1 MQTFVRLYDR
11 LIVTLAIAASVIVAV
26 MCAMVLFDVTMR
38 TLSVPMPAFAV
49 TIVEYS
55 LLYLAM
61 CAAPWL
67 VRERGH
73 VYIDLLVQVL
83 PPALRK
89 TLERMIYLV
98 AIIGC
103 IIVAAT
109 ATYLTW
115 IAINSERMDVRGI
128 DVPLWVSQI
137 PLPFGFT
144 LVACE
149 FLRLWI
155 LNESYFDRG
164 SEGRGAT

>member
-1 MQTFVRLYDR
+1 METFVRWYDR
-11 LIVTLAIAASVIVAV
+11 LIMTLAIAASVIVAL
-26 MCAMVLFDVTMR
+26 MCCMVLFDVTMR
-38 TLSVPMPAFAV
+38 WLGVALPAFAV

-55 LLYLAM
+55 LLYLAI

-73 VYIDLLVQVL
+73 VYIDLLIQVL
-83 PPALRK
+83 PPGLR
-89 TLERMIYLV
+89 LLVERIIYFCTIL
-98 AIIGC
+98 AC
-103 IIVAAT
+103 MAVAAT

-115 IAINSERMDVRGI
+115 IAMNSDRMDVRGI

-137 PLPFGFT
+137 PLPIGFT

-155 LNESYFDRG
+155 IRESYFDRG
-164 SEGRGAT
+164 AQGRGAT

>member
-1 MQTFVRLYDR
+1 MQTFVRWYDR
-11 LIVTLAIAASVIVAV
+11 LIVALAIAASAIVAV
-26 MCAMVLFDVTMR
+26 MCFMVLFDVTMR
-38 TLSVPMPAFAV
+38 TLGVALPAFAV

-83 PPALRK
+83 PPGPRK
-89 TLERMIYLV
+89 LLERLIYLTAITACMAV
-98 AIIGC
+98 ASI
-103 IIVAAT
+103 

-115 IAINSERMDVRGI
+115 IAANSDRMDVRGI

>member
-1 MQTFVRLYDR
+1 MDTFVRWYDR
-11 LIVTLAIAASVIVAV
+11 LIMALAVAASAIVAV
-26 MCAMVLFDVTMR
+26 MCFMVLFDVTMR
-38 TLSVPMPAFAV
+38 SLGVALPAFAITV
-49 TIVEYS
+49 VEYS

-73 VYIDLLVQVL
+73 VYIDLLVQAL
-83 PPALRK
+83 PAAARTP
-89 TLERMIYLV
+89 LERIIYFF
-98 AIIGC
+98 AILAC
-103 IIVAAT
+103 MIVAAT

-115 IAINSERMDVRGI
+115 IAINSDRMDVRGI

-149 FLRLWI
+149 FLRLWLI
-155 LNESYFDRG
+155 RESYFDRG
-164 SEGRGAT
+164 AEGRGAT